1 MTEEKPKILK
11 KVEELSGHLAEF
23 MDNCDS
29 IDKVMMP
36 SLVDK
41 DQVLF
46 WPDFLV
52 DPDPRDCTCFYGG
65 EKLHCTKN
73 TTKREDY
80 ADHFKVLPE
89 NLFPNCVV
97 RKYAD
102 TYKSAMKFLE
112 EKE

>member
-52 DPDPRDCTCFYGG
+52 DPDPGGCTCFYGG
-65 EKLHCTKN
+65 ETLHCTKN
-73 TTKREDY
+73 TTKI
-80 ADHFKVLPE
+80 FLPMAPPSRYRNANSP
-89 NLFPNCVV
+89 NL
-97 RKYAD
+97 RG
-102 TYKSAMKFLE
+102 L
-112 EKE
+112 